1 MRAKVEP
8 AEISR
13 DTTRGRL
20 TPSSLN
26 RTLLSLKTL
35 NLAKCCTY
43 EPSVPRVHITEART
57 PAPRMG
63 ATARHAAGGLQALA
77 DRMAQVVA
85 MRITTQGIGRPDG
98 PGSCNGRSIPW
109 RLRR

>member
-26 RTLLSLKTL
+26 RTLLSLTIL

-57 PAPRMG
+57 PAPRH
-63 ATARHAAGGLQALA
+63 ATPQGLQALA

-98 PGSCNGRSIPW
+98 PGSSNADHHARHWQTGWPR
-109 RLRR
+109 